1 MSHGSVIIAEDWIK
15 FKHVIHDLYVKQNIP
30 LEGTRGVMAV
40 MKTVHGFTK
49 S

>member
-1 MSHGSVIIAEDWIK
+1 MSHGSVLIAEEWIK
-15 FKHVIHDLYVKQNIP
+15 FKNVIRDLYVKQNLP

-40 MKTVHGFTK
+40 MKAVHGFTK